1 MPVTTVSKNPFE
13 GARSNQVPHGGTSSA
28 EKYTQSKGSVPE
40 ADQAAA
46 AQKTAADRAEAQR
59 KAAADAEAAKQKQLA
74 DEAYCRKQGEV
85 AKQKQLDDEQFMRNK
100 EQAEK
105 DKGSYERYMSG
116 VDTSGAAMLG
126 ANAYIAA
133 KNAAENLALSIIGQK
148 AAMAAAMLKLM
159 NDLNDAT
166 VSFVK
171 NIGSSV
177 KSAAQ

>member
-1 MPVTTVSKNPFE
+1 MTWPKVSSNSTGSTKNHPDNDGKGGIHSQSNGGDTTTTQYPTDTTTSGTNSRSK
-13 GARSNQVPHGGTSSA
+13 
-28 EKYTQSKGSVPE
+28 
-40 ADQAAA
+40 ADQDALDKEALERKNEAYA
-46 AQKTAADRAEAQR
+46 AQAKADSADQKKADDAQIAKNKAETD
-59 KAAADAEAAKQKQLA
+59 K
-74 DEAYCRKQGEV
+74 
-85 AKQKQLDDEQFMRNK
+85 NK
-100 EQAEK
+100 S
-105 DKGSYERYMSG
+105 SYENYMSG
-116 VDTSGAAMLG
+116 ADMSGAAMLG